1 MAGYEYKTREQVN
14 LNWGE
19 SFSMT
24 SKAPLEAN
32 RRFLT
37 LGNAQAYV
45 DDASTTATPGVVI
58 VVLSNHTKDVTP
70 SYTSGH
76 EVCVM
81 DVYTNFSWETAVG
94 KSEGDTYTPGPEGT
108 DNTGAYYIKS
118 VGDGTNPGELVKIS
132 GSGGGSTYSA
142 GVCILISNENVISLG
157 DIDCGEY

>member
-1 MAGYEYKTREQVN
+1 MYEYKPKQVN
-14 LNWGE
+14 VSWGE
-19 SFSMT
+19 TFET
-24 SKAPLEAN
+24 ATKAPLTAN

-37 LGNAQAYV
+37 LGDAQNYV
-45 DDASTTATPGVVI
+45 DDVNKSATPGLVI

-118 VGDGTNPGELVKIS
+118 VGDGENDGELVKIS

-142 GVCILISNENVISLG
+142 GDCILISNENVISLG
-157 DIDCGEY
+157 DVDCGEY